1 MRYVGID
8 IGSEVHVVAIVDAAG
23 AVLQAP
29 TKCAEDA
36 AGYTKLRQ
44 LLGPSADTLV
54 VMEATGHYWKNL
66 FAMLA
71 AEGFAIALLNPL
83 RTSRFAQEELE
94 RTKTDAMDALN
105 LARFAAQKQP
115 AVTRLSDR
123 AADELRE
130 LVRHRDR
137 LVQDFGDRTR
147 QLHRLVDLGF
157 PEFTRHV
164 RGLDSELATTILHEY
179 PTAEAFH
186 GLAPGRLSRLRYDG
200 RHAVGPELA
209 KALIEAA
216 RVSVGRHHGHAYRL
230 QVHHCCEDMDL
241 LRRRLR
247 EIGDNIQRTL
257 AAHEVGTLLT
267 TIDGIGPTTA
277 ARIIAE
283 VGDPAGFL
291 SAATLAAYVGVVPAL
306 KQSGKRQPRRA
317 GCSAIGNARLRKAL
331 WMPTLTAVR
340 KNPWLKA
347 YYDGLIARGKLP
359 KVALVAAMHKLLG
372 AVHSVARRRQ
382 PFVPILQTAE
392 VPS

>member
-8 IGSEVHVVAIVDAAG
+8 IGSEQHAVAIVDAQG
-23 AVLQAP
+23 RVLRSA
-29 TKCAEDA
+29 TKFREEA
-36 AGYTKLRQ
+36 AGHARLRE
-44 LLGPSADTLV
+44 LLGTNVETLV
-54 VMEATGHYWKNL
+54 AMEATGHYWKNL

-71 AEGFAIALLNPL
+71 GEGFAVALLNPR

-94 RTKTDAMDALN
+94 RTKTDAVDALN
-105 LARFAAQKQP
+105 IARFAAQKHP
-115 AVTRLSDR
+115 AVTRLPDR
-123 AADELRE
+123 ATDDLRE

-157 PEFTRHV
+157 PEFKHHV
-164 RGLDSELATTILHEY
+164 HDLGSVLATTILNEY

-186 GLAPGRLSRLRYDG
+186 GLAPGRLARLRYDG
-200 RHAVGPELA
+200 RHTVGPELA
-209 KALIEAA
+209 RTLIDLA
-216 RVSVGRHHGHAYRL
+216 RVSVGHYHSPAYRL
-230 QVHHCCEDMDL
+230 QVHHCCEDLDL

-247 EIGDNIQRTL
+247 EVDGDLERTL
-257 AAHEVGTLLT
+257 AEHEVGTLLT

-283 VGDPAGFL
+283 VGDPAGFA
-291 SAATLAAYVGVVPAL
+291 SPATLAAYVGVVPAL
-306 KQSGKRQPRRA
+306 KQSGKRQPQRA
-317 GCSAIGNARLRKAL
+317 GCSTIGNARLRAAL

-347 YYDGLIARGKLP
+347 HYQRLRARGKLP
-359 KVALVAAMHKLLG
+359 KVALVACMHKLLG

-382 PFVPILQTAE
+382 PFVPFLARAE
-392 VPS
+392 AHA

>member
-8 IGSEVHVVAIVDAAG
+8 IGSEVHAVAIVDASE
-23 AVLQAP
+23 AVLQPP
-29 TKCAEDA
+29 TKCTEDA
-36 AGYTKLRQ
+36 AGYEKLRQ
-44 LLGPSADTLV
+44 LLGASPDTLV
-54 VMEATGHYWKNL
+54 AMEATGHYWKNL

-71 AEGFAIALLNPL
+71 GEGFAIALLNPR

-94 RTKTDAMDALN
+94 RTKTDAVDALN

-115 AVTRLSDR
+115 AATRLPDR
-123 AADELRE
+123 ATDELRE

-137 LVQDFGDRTR
+137 LVQQFGDRTR

-200 RHAVGPELA
+200 RHVVGPELA

-216 RVSVGRHHGHAYRL
+216 KVSVGRHHGPAYRL

-247 EIGDNIQRTL
+247 EVDGDLQRTL
-257 AAHEVGTLLT
+257 DEHEVGTLLT

-283 VGDPAGFL
+283 VGDPAGFR
-291 SAATLAAYVGVVPAL
+291 SPATLAAYVGLVPAL

-317 GCSAIGNARLRKAL
+317 GLSSVGNARLRAAL

-340 KNPWLKA
+340 KNPWLRA
-347 YYDGLIARGKLP
+347 YYERLLARGKLP

-382 PFVPILQTAE
+382 PIVPILQTVE
-392 VPS
+392 VPT

>member
-23 AVLQAP
+23 AVLQAA

-54 VMEATGHYWKNL
+54 AMEATGHYWKNL

-71 AEGFAIALLNPL
+71 AEGFAIALLNPR

-94 RTKTDAMDALN
+94 RTKTDALDALN
-105 LARFAAQKQP
+105 IARFAAQKQP
-115 AVTRLSDR
+115 AVTRLPDR

-137 LVQDFGDRTR
+137 LVQNFGDRTR

-164 RGLDSELATTILHEY
+164 HSLDSSLATTILHEY

-186 GLAPGRLSRLRYDG
+186 GLAPGRLARLRYDG
-200 RHAVGPELA
+200 RHLVGPELA

-247 EIGDNIQRTL
+247 EIGGDIERTL
-257 AAHEVGTLLT
+257 AEHEVGTLLT
-267 TIDGIGPTTA
+267 TIGGIGPTTA

-283 VGDPAGFL
+283 VGDPADFL
-291 SAATLAAYVGVVPAL
+291 SPATLAAYVGVVPAL

-317 GCSAIGNARLRKAL
+317 GCSPIGNARLRKAL
-331 WMPTLTAVR
+331 WMPTLTAVT

-372 AVHSVARRRQ
+372 AVHSVARRRK
-382 PFVPILQTAE
+382 PFIPILQTAE

>member
-1 MRYVGID
+1 MRYVGVD
-8 IGSEVHVVAIVDAAG
+8 IGSEAHVVAIVDASVV
-23 AVLQAP
+23 VLQAP
-29 TKCAEDA
+29 TRCTEDA
-36 AGYTKLRQ
+36 PGYERLRQ
-44 LLGPSADTLV
+44 LLGASTDTLV
-54 VMEATGHYWKNL
+54 AMEATGHHWKNL

-71 AEGFAIALLNPL
+71 GEGFAIALLNPR
-83 RTSRFAQEELE
+83 RTNRFAQEELE
-94 RTKTDAMDALN
+94 RTKTDAVDALN
-105 LARFAAQKQP
+105 IARFAAQKQP
-115 AVTRLSDR
+115 AATHLPDR
-123 AADELRE
+123 ATDELRE

-137 LVQDFGDRTR
+137 LVQQFGDRTR

-164 RGLDSELATTILHEY
+164 RSLDSELATTILHEY
-179 PTAEAFH
+179 PTAAAFH

-200 RHAVGPELA
+200 RHVVGPELA
-209 KALIEAA
+209 RALIEAA
-216 RVSVGRHHGHAYRL
+216 RVSVGHHHGPAYRL

-247 EIGDNIQRTL
+247 EVDGDVQRTL
-257 AAHEVGTLLT
+257 DEHEVGTLLT

-283 VGDPAGFL
+283 VGDPADFI
-291 SAATLAAYVGVVPAL
+291 SPATLAAYVGVVPAL

-317 GCSAIGNARLRKAL
+317 GCSSIGNARLRAAL
-331 WMPTLTAVR
+331 WMPTLTAVK

-347 YYDGLIARGKLP
+347 YYERLLARGKLP

-382 PFVPILQTAE
+382 PFVPFLHSAE